1 MKKWYYNPVLASSL
15 KTRMRGWRTAASVT
29 AYLGVMLF
37 IAYIFF
43 KIYIEA
49 QAINGISVNANQS
62 VGLQVYLT
70 LAIIQFA
77 LILLITPAQT
87 AGVVSSEREMQTL
100 DLLLCTKMSSAAIIM
115 GKLLS
120 SLGFI
125 LLLIIASIPLFSLV
139 LLFGGIALEDIA
151 ILFLFYIVTAFGVGS
166 IGVFYS
172 TLFKRTVVSTVVTYV
187 TIFFLGI
194 VSVVLGT
201 YMMAMH
207 YSQPSQPADYYIP
220 FILYINPGVGLA
232 DLLSTQAGG
241 QYVLPYGIIGLLI
254 GQVGNIPQGWFQ
266 QLPFWVKN
274 IGVISIIATLLLVI
288 STWSIRPNKR
298 MGARIWKVRRSG

>member
-43 KIYIEA
+43 RIYI
-49 QAINGISVNANQS
+49 QSQGTYGLSFNANQS

-70 LAIIQFA
+70 LAILQFA

-87 AGVVSSEREMQTL
+87 AGVISSEREMQTL
-100 DLLLCTKMSSAAIIM
+100 DLLLCTKMSSVTIIL

-125 LLLIIASIPLFSLV
+125 LLLIVASIPLFSLV
-139 LLFGGIALEDIA
+139 FLFGGIAVEDIA
-151 ILFLFYIVTAFGVGS
+151 MLFLFYIITAFAVGS

-194 VSVVLGT
+194 VSVALGV
-201 YMMAMH
+201 YMMSMH
-207 YSQPSQPADYYIP
+207 YSQTPQPVDYYIP
-220 FILYINPGVGLA
+220 FILYINPAVGLA
-232 DLLSTQAGG
+232 DLLSRQAVG
-241 QYVLPYGIIGLLI
+241 QYAGNYGIIGLVI
-254 GQVGNIPQGWFQ
+254 GGM
-266 QLPFWVKN
+266 
-274 IGVISIIATLLLVI
+274 GVHRRDGFS
-288 STWSIRPNKR
+288 SC
-298 MGARIWKVRRSG
+298 RSG